1 VFVIVTFT
9 FGIVAPD
16 ASVTVPPMAPVT
28 VWPEHTGATAII
40 KNAATVALA
49 MNPKLPLLAID
60 LSSLFVT
67 RRKESD
73 P

>member
-1 VFVIVTFT
+1 
-9 FGIVAPD
+9 
-16 ASVTVPPMAPVT
+16 MAPVT